1 MLFRSVSQS
10 RYDLQYRG
18 PDYFNP
24 IYNDIGYQDVPFWRI
39 GYGWQSGSYSQS
51 MTVAKE
57 PCYNEFRS
65 SYDEVL
71 GSFQATLTPKAS
83 CFPVTISFGAQ
94 HFSYK
99 VFVFFIYFSHVFC
112 DILYCFFI
120 HEISCE
126 CDSVFPVV
134 CHFFSVP

>member
-10 RYDLQYRG
+10 RYLEYRG

-39 GYGWQSGSYSQS
+39 GYGWKAGSSSQS
-51 MTVAKE
+51 MTIAKE

-71 GSFQATLTPKAS
+71 GSLQSTLTPKAS
-83 CFPVTISFGAQ
+83 VPLQSIMLEDVGCSILNETTLPSTFTPTILSSAC
-94 HFSYK
+94 S
-99 VFVFFIYFSHVFC
+99 
-112 DILYCFFI
+112 
-120 HEISCE
+120 
-126 CDSVFPVV
+126 
-134 CHFFSVP
+134 